1 LLILKLKNASN
12 FINSFR
18 NTEGKIMKAK
28 KMIKD
33 ESGAALV
40 IALIMIMV
48 LTLIGLGT
56 SYNSI
61 IEIKLSGNKR
71 GNVDAFYGADSGAQ
85 VVMANMENFNLGK
98 FVDDKYDPFTDASNP
113 NVTKAKVVIEHY
125 PDRKGSPRGFGI
137 SAVNFNF
144 EHYMV
149 ESTGDDRLDLSTIK
163 STCSIDQK
171 VVRLAPTQQGG
182 Y

>member
-1 LLILKLKNASN
+1 
-12 FINSFR
+12 
-18 NTEGKIMKAK
+18 MKAK

-33 ESGAALV
+33 ESGVVLV
-40 IALIMIMV
+40 LALIMIMV
-48 LTLIGLGT
+48 LALIGLGT

-61 IEIKLSGNKR
+61 IEINLSGNKR
-71 GNVDAFYGADSGAQ
+71 GTTDAFYGADSGSQ
-85 VVMANMENFNLGK
+85 VVMANVENFNVEK
-98 FVDDKYDPFTDASNP
+98 FVSDKYDPFTDASNP

-125 PDRKGSPRGFGI
+125 PDSKGSPRGFGI

-149 ESTGDDRLDLSTIK
+149 ESTGDDGLDLSTIK
-163 STCSIDQK
+163 STCTIDQK
-171 VVRLAPTQQGG
+171 VVRLVPTNQGG